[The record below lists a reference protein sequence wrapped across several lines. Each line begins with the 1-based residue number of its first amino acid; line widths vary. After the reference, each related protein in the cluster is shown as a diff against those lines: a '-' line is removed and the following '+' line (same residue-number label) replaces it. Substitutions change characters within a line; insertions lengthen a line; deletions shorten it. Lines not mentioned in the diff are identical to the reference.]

1 MPFGFR
7 PRFFSSEWFRDYAFI
22 VLGSVLMAL
31 GYVWFIVPYKVVPG
45 GVYGIA
51 IVLHYLLG
59 LPTGVTGL
67 VLNIPL
73 LLWGIRELGPKFGVK
88 TLVGLVLTS
97 AFIDGI
103 TWWWGSE
110 ALIAEDIIISSVF
123 GGLLI
128 GVGLAFIFRAKAT
141 TGGSDIVAQIWNKY
155 TRLPVGQALVIVDTA
170 VVLLGVLAFS
180 DIRLALYA
188 VVTIYVTGKV
198 VDAVVTGLNYRK
210 GAFIISDRPEFIRPH
225 ILHDLNRGGTFFY
238 GAGMYKGQDKKVIFT
253 AVNRRELA
261 ALQDYVRRE
270 DPNAFMTVFDI
281 HDVLG
286 EGFRAFEDAS

>member
-1 MPFGFR
+1 MAFGV
-7 PRFFSSEWFRDYAFI
+7 PPKLLSIEWLRDYAFI
-22 VLGSVLMAL
+22 LLGAILMAV
-31 GYVWFIVPYKVVPG
+31 GYVWFIVPYKIVPG

-51 IVLHYLLG
+51 IVLHYLVG
-59 LPTGVTGL
+59 VPTGVTGL
-67 VLNIPL
+67 LINIPL

-97 AFIDGI
+97 VFIDGL
-103 TWWWGSE
+103 TWWWGNQ
-110 ALIAEDIIISSVF
+110 ALIADDIMISSLF

-155 TRLPVGQALVIVDTA
+155 TRLPVGQALVIVDT
-170 VVLLGVLAFS
+170 VVVSIGVLAFA

-198 VDAVVTGLNYRK
+198 VDAVVTGPTYRK
-210 GAFIISDRPEFIRPH
+210 GAFIISDKPEFIRPH
-225 ILHDLNRGGTFFY
+225 ILHDLSRGGTFLY
-238 GAGMYKGQDKKVIFT
+238 GSGMYRGKNKKIIFT

-270 DPNAFMTVFDI
+270 DPDAFMTVFDI

-286 EGFRAFEDAS
+286 EGFRAFEDSP